1 MSKNPQKTDFIDLDE
16 KEFKKKKINFKYFL
30 IVVLIA
36 LTIALVIFF
45 RKELIKNISFE
56 EDTVGG
62 IVEEKLNIDPSNSNL
77 SEQLKFLHSRDDKIV
92 LRIESLQEI
101 EDEIKSTNDEVDLL
115 NLNYK
120 KVLDDINSLKELNET
135 SNILTKDSLNLD
147 HRLLSFTILNILQD
161 KITHGNEFLILF
173 KQAKNIFS
181 NNSEYI
187 KTFEKIE
194 KLKLFSK
201 LNSINILNTF
211 DYEIGDNSIM
221 NVTQSD
227 NYEHL
232 EIKTVDDL
240 KKYVSQVLSSLFVV
254 RKIENTTLSDSTEFL
269 MDKINIKKKLMTAKN
284 YYLTGEINKSLKEVQ
299 SINEPTPS
307 RVKDLEIYLLELR
320 KVKNLLEKLKTNILN
335 D

>member
-120 KVLDDINSLKELNET
+120 KVLDDINSLKELNVT

-284 YYLTGEINKSLKEVQ
+284 YYLTGEIDKSLKEVQ

>member
-101 EDEIKSTNDEVDLL
+101 EDEIKSTNDEVELL

>member
-147 HRLLSFTILNILQD
+147 HRLPSFILLNILQD

-254 RKIENTTLSDSTEFL
+254 RKIENTALSDSTEFL

-284 YYLTGEINKSLKEVQ
+284 YYLTGEIDKSLKEVQ
-299 SINEPTPS
+299 SINEPTPN

>member
-120 KVLDDINSLKELNET
+120 KVLDDINSLKELNVT

>member
-1 MSKNPQKTDFIDLDE
+1 
-16 KEFKKKKINFKYFL
+16 
-30 IVVLIA
+30 
-36 LTIALVIFF
+36 
-45 RKELIKNISFE
+45 
-56 EDTVGG
+56 
-62 IVEEKLNIDPSNSNL
+62 
-77 SEQLKFLHSRDDKIV
+77 
-92 LRIESLQEI
+92 
-101 EDEIKSTNDEVDLL
+101 
-115 NLNYK
+115 
-120 KVLDDINSLKELNET
+120 
-135 SNILTKDSLNLD
+135 
-147 HRLLSFTILNILQD
+147 
-161 KITHGNEFLILF
+161 
-173 KQAKNIFS
+173 
-181 NNSEYI
+181 
-187 KTFEKIE
+187 
-194 KLKLFSK
+194 
-201 LNSINILNTF
+201 
-211 DYEIGDNSIM
+211 M

-269 MDKINIKKKLMTAKN
+269 TDKINIKKKLMTAKN

>member
-92 LRIESLQEI
+92 LRIESLEEI

-187 KTFEKIE
+187 KTFEEIE

-227 NYEHL
+227 SNEHL

-240 KKYVSQVLSSLFVV
+240 KKYLGQVLSSLFVV

-284 YYLTGEINKSLKEVQ
+284 YYLTGEIDKSLKEVQ
-299 SINEPTPS
+299 SINEPTPN

>member
-45 RKELIKNISFE
+45 RKDLIKNISFKE
-56 EDTVGG
+56 NTVGG

-101 EDEIKSTNDEVDLL
+101 EDEIKSTNDEVELL
-115 NLNYK
+115 SLNYK

-147 HRLLSFTILNILQD
+147 HRFLSFTILNILQD
-161 KITHGNEFLILF
+161 KITHGNEFLTLF

-187 KTFEKIE
+187 KTFEEIE

-221 NVTQSD
+221 SVTHSD
-227 NYEHL
+227 NNEHL

-240 KKYVSQVLSSLFVV
+240 KKYVGQVLSSLFVV

-284 YYLTGEINKSLKEVQ
+284 YYLTGEIDKSLKEVQ
-299 SINEPTPS
+299 SINEPTPN